1 MKFFENFSDELFSI
15 FRNQLIK
22 TEILSAVIPI
32 TFCFQEGFQFFL
44 IQKPMANFCL
54 AIKQNRDKFIIFFF
68 QDRIFINIKNFQLK
82 AKSFLIRFKLFAHF
96 VAEAAIFAKHQ
107 RQFHNR
113 LFTVNG
119 NRDCK
124 V

>member
-1 MKFFENFSDELFSI
+1 MKI
-15 FRNQLIK
+15 FQTSCFQFIETN
-22 TEILSAVIPI
+22 LSKQKYFQPLYPI
-32 TFCFQEGFQFFL
+32 TFCFQKGFQFFP
-44 IQKPMANFCL
+44 IQKPMANFCF
-54 AIKQNRDKFIIFFF
+54 AIKQNRDKFIIFFL

-82 AKSFLIRFKLFAHF
+82 AKSFLIWFKLFAHF